1 METALRVSW
10 LPSKGRKE
18 FAMPDIALRLN
29 KDMLVLSAPLQ
40 ARLAQQGFDERD
52 LEFIA
57 LCESDSVRDALR
69 LEALA
74 GATCLVAN
82 TADVTPARLAH
93 FAMEDRAG
101 EFAEA
106 SLGVVHSLNPQHILV
121 EIGPSGLPL
130 DAASKA
136 SLNESRSQYAR
147 AARLFAEEEFDA
159 FFLNGFKTC
168 DDLKC
173 ALMGVRQVSD
183 KPVFASVDVAED
195 GSLVSGRGMVED
207 ALTVMGEYGATV
219 AGVATAADADGAAC
233 LAERMLQASDLPLL
247 VQLKVVAHNPKQG
260 RSTKEN
266 PYYCPDVMVEAASR
280 LRAAGVQFLRAVG
293 DVTPAY
299 TGALAVAV
307 AGFDVVAADAAGV
320 SEVGSS
326 KEDALEEL
334 LRTSRAEV
342 TAVIKGAN

>member
-1 METALRVSW
+1 
-10 LPSKGRKE
+10 
-18 FAMPDIALRLN
+18 MPDIALRLN
-29 KDMLVLSAPLQ
+29 KDMLVLSAPLH
-40 ARLAQQGFDERD
+40 ARLMQQGFDERD
-52 LEFIA
+52 MEFIA

-69 LEALA
+69 LETLA

-82 TADVTPARLAH
+82 TAEVTPARLAH
-93 FAMEDRAG
+93 FAMEDRAE

-106 SLGVVHSLNPQHILV
+106 SLGVVRSLNPQHVLV

-136 SLNESRSQYAR
+136 SLNENRGQYAR
-147 AARLFAEEEFDA
+147 AARLFADKEFDA

-173 ALMGVRQVSD
+173 ALMGVRQASD
-183 KPVFASVDVAED
+183 KPVFASVDVADD
-195 GSLVSGRGMVED
+195 GSFASGRATMEE
-207 ALTVMGEYGATV
+207 ALAVMGEYGATV
-219 AGVATAADADGAAC
+219 AGVATSADAEAATC
-233 LAERMLQASDLPLL
+233 LARRMAQASDLPLL
-247 VQLKVVAHNPKQG
+247 VQLKVGKHDPKQG

-299 TGALAVAV
+299 TGALAAAV
-307 AGFDVVAADAAGV
+307 AGFDVVLAGEMDAPEAG
-320 SEVGSS
+320 GSK
-326 KEDALEEL
+326 KEALEEL
-334 LRTSRAEV
+334 LRASRAEV
-342 TAVIKGAN
+342 AAAIKGAN